1 MSMPKEEG
9 LDHSL
14 AFLKEG
20 YEFILH
26 RRKSFQSNIF
36 ETTLLG
42 KKAICLGGK
51 EGAALFYNN
60 DKFIRAGAAPN
71 RLVKTLF
78 GEGGVQTLDGEQ
90 HRNRKA
96 MFMSIMTK
104 TQLQRI
110 DKLLES
116 EWAKASEQWEKTD
129 RITLYEESQK
139 ILMKAAC
146 DWAGVP
152 LDDEEKR
159 TEQMRYLFESP
170 AAVGPAHWKGRTSRS
185 NAEEW
190 IAGLVEQVR
199 NGNLHATK
207 EGALRVFSEHRDLD
221 GKLLPER
228 MVAVEVLNILRPI
241 VAISIYIV
249 FSALALHQFPKER
262 EVLKKGDGSIRRFVQ
277 EVRRFYPFFPATM
290 AKVKQDFEWEGY
302 QFKEGTMTLLDLYG
316 NNHDPHL
323 WEQPD
328 LFRPDRF
335 LGWKESPF
343 DFIPQGG
350 GDFDMGHRCAGEWVT
365 IQVMEVSVDFL
376 VNRLQYNVPDQDYS
390 YSHSSMPS
398 MPKSQMILADV
409 KKMSNWKQELR

>member
-1 MSMPKEEG
+1 MSETSMPKEEG

-14 AFLKEG
+14 AFLREG

-42 KKAICLGGK
+42 KKTICLGGEK
-51 EGAALFYNN
+51 GAELFYDP

-104 TQLQRI
+104 TQLQRLDMLI
-110 DKLLES
+110 ER
-116 EWAKASEQWEKTD
+116 EWEKASEQWEQADQIK
-129 RITLYEESQK
+129 LYEASQR

-146 DWAGVP
+146 AWAGVP

-159 TEQMRYLFESP
+159 TEQMRHLFESP
-170 AAVGPAHWKGRTSRS
+170 AALGPDYWQGRTSRS
-185 NAEEW
+185 GADQWVTE
-190 IAGLVEQVR
+190 LVQKVR
-199 NGNLHATK
+199 NGELHPIR
-207 EGALRVFSEHRDLD
+207 EGALYVFSWHRDID
-221 GKLLPER
+221 GELLPEK
-228 MVAVEVLNILRPI
+228 VAAVEVLNIIRPI
-241 VAISIYIV
+241 VAISIFIA
-249 FSALALHQFPKER
+249 FSALALHQFPEEKSK
-262 EVLKKGDGSIRRFVQ
+262 LKTGDGSIQRFVQ

-302 QFKEGTMTLLDLYG
+302 HFEKGTLTLLDLYG

-335 LGWKESPF
+335 LNWDASPF

-350 GDFDMGHRCAGEWVT
+350 GDFHMGHRCAGEWVT
-365 IQVMEVSVDFL
+365 VQVMEVSVNFL
-376 VNRLQYNVPDQDYS
+376 VNRLQYKVPNQDLS
-390 YSHSSMPS
+390 YSHTSMPT
-398 MPKSQMILADV
+398 MPKSQMILTEIHKV
-409 KKMSNWKQELR
+409 SN

>member
-26 RRKSFQSNIF
+26 RRKSFQSNVF

-51 EGAALFYNN
+51 EGAELFYDP

-78 GEGGVQTLDGEQ
+78 GPGGVQTLDGEQ

-104 TQLQRI
+104 AQLQRL
-110 DKLLES
+110 DTLLER
-116 EWAKASEQWEKTD
+116 EWGKATEQWEKTD
-129 RITLYEESQK
+129 HINLYEESQK
-139 ILMKAAC
+139 ILMKTAC

-152 LDDEEKR
+152 LDDDEKR

-170 AAVGPAHWKGRTSRS
+170 AAVGPTHWKGRSSRS
-185 NAEEW
+185 DAEDW

-207 EGALRVFSEHRDLD
+207 EGALHVFSVHRDND
-221 GKLLPER
+221 GKLLPEKV
-228 MVAVEVLNILRPI
+228 VATEVLNILRPI

-249 FSALALHQFPKER
+249 FAALALHQFPQESER
-262 EVLKKGDGSIRRFVQ
+262 LKKGNGSIHRFVQ

-290 AKVKQDFEWEGY
+290 AKVKRDFEWNGY

-316 NNHDPHL
+316 NNHDPNL

-335 LGWKESPF
+335 LDWKESPF

-365 IQVMEVSVDFL
+365 IQVMEISVDFL
-376 VNRLQYNVPDQDYS
+376 VNRLKYKVPKQDYS

-409 KKMSNWKQELR
+409 QKLNN

>member
-26 RRKSFQSNIF
+26 RRKSFQSNVF

-51 EGAALFYNN
+51 EGAELFYDS
-60 DKFIRAGAAPN
+60 DKFMRAGAAPN

-90 HRNRKA
+90 HHNRKS
-96 MFMSIMTK
+96 MFMSIMTR
-104 TQLQRI
+104 TQLQKL
-110 DKLLES
+110 DKLIET
-116 EWAKASEQWEKTD
+116 EWMHASERWEKADQT
-129 RITLYEESQK
+129 TLYDESQL

-146 DWAGVP
+146 AWAGVP

-159 TEQMRYLFESP
+159 TEQMRHLFESP
-170 AAVGPAHWKGRTSRS
+170 AAIGPSHWQGRVSRS
-185 NAEEW
+185 GVDEW
-190 IAGLVEQVR
+190 ISNLVEQVR
-199 NGNLHATK
+199 RGDLHPIQ
-207 EGALRVFSEHRDLD
+207 EGALYVFSWHRDAN
-221 GKLLPER
+221 GELLPKE
-228 MVAVEVLNILRPI
+228 VAAVEVVNILRPI
-241 VAISIYIV
+241 VAISIYIA
-249 FSALALHQFPKER
+249 FAALALHQFPEEKER
-262 EVLKKGDGSIRRFVQ
+262 LKKGDGSIHRFVQ
-277 EVRRFYPFFPATM
+277 EVRRYYPFFPATM
-290 AKVKQDFEWEGY
+290 AKVKHDFEWQGY

-335 LGWKESPF
+335 LDWEESPF

-350 GDFDMGHRCAGEWVT
+350 GDFHMGHRCAGEWVT
-365 IQVMEVSVDFL
+365 IQVMEVSVDYL
-376 VNRLQYNVPDQDYS
+376 VNRLQYKVPDQDLS

-398 MPKSQMILADV
+398 MPKSQMILSHVRKVPD
-409 KKMSNWKQELR
+409 

>member
-1 MSMPKEEG
+1 MPKEEG
-9 LDHSL
+9 LDHSF

-26 RRKSFQSNIF
+26 RRRSFQSNVF

-51 EGAALFYNN
+51 EGAELFYDT
-60 DKFIRAGAAPN
+60 DKFVRAGAAPS

-78 GEGGVQTLDGEQ
+78 GEGGVQTLDGEM

-104 TQLQRI
+104 TQLERL
-110 DKLLES
+110 DKILES
-116 EWAKASEQWEKTD
+116 EWEKASKEWERTD

-139 ILMKAAC
+139 ILLKAAC

-159 TEQMRYLFESP
+159 TEQMRSLFESP

-207 EGALRVFSEHRDLD
+207 EGALNVFSEHRDID
-221 GKLLPER
+221 GKLLPAKIA
-228 MVAVEVLNILRPI
+228 AVEVLNILRPI
-241 VAISIYIV
+241 VAISIYMA
-249 FSALALHQFPKER
+249 FAALALHQFPQER
-262 EVLKKGDGSIRRFVQ
+262 ERLKKGDGSIRRFVQ

-290 AKVKQDFEWEGY
+290 AKVKQNFEWKGY
-302 QFKEGTMTLLDLYG
+302 LFKQGTMTLLDLYG
-316 NNHDPHL
+316 NNHDPHV

-335 LGWKESPF
+335 LDWKESPF

-376 VNRLQYNVPDQDYS
+376 VNRLQYNVPKQDYS
-390 YSHSSMPS
+390 YSYSSMPS
-398 MPKSQMILADV
+398 MPKSEMILANV
-409 KKMSNWKQELR
+409 RKLSN

>member
-26 RRKSFQSNIF
+26 RRKSFQSNVF

-51 EGAALFYNN
+51 EGAALFYDP

-90 HRNRKA
+90 HRNRKG
-96 MFMSIMTK
+96 MFMSIMSK
-104 TQLQRI
+104 AQLQQL

-116 EWAKASEQWEKTD
+116 EWEKASEQWEKID
-129 RITLYEESQK
+129 QIRLYKESQK

-159 TEQMRYLFESP
+159 TDQMRHLFESP

-185 NAEEW
+185 DAENW

-207 EGALRVFSEHRDLD
+207 EGALRVFSEHRDSD
-221 GKLLPER
+221 GKLLPKKI
-228 MVAVEVLNILRPI
+228 VAVEVLNILRPI
-241 VAISIYIV
+241 VAISIYIA
-249 FSALALHQFPKER
+249 FAALALHQFPGER
-262 EVLKKGDGSIRRFVQ
+262 ERLKKGDGSIRRFVQ
-277 EVRRFYPFFPATM
+277 ETRRFYPFFPATM

-328 LFRPDRF
+328 LFNPDRF
-335 LGWKESPF
+335 LDWKESPF

-365 IQVMEVSVDFL
+365 IQVMEVSIDFL
-376 VNRLQYNVPDQDYS
+376 TNRLQYNVPKQDYS
-390 YSHSSMPS
+390 YSHSAMPS
-398 MPKSQMILADV
+398 MPKSQMILADIR
-409 KKMSNWKQELR
+409 KLNN

>member
-14 AFLKEG
+14 AFFKEG

-26 RRKSFQSNIF
+26 RRKSFQSNVF

-51 EGAALFYNN
+51 EGAALFYDP
-60 DKFIRAGAAPN
+60 DKFIRGGAAPN

-104 TQLQRI
+104 THLQQL

-116 EWAKASEQWEKTD
+116 EWEKASEQWEKID
-129 RITLYEESQK
+129 QLTLYEESQK
-139 ILMKAAC
+139 ILMKVAC

-152 LDDEEKR
+152 LDDANKR
-159 TEQMRYLFESP
+159 TEQMRCLFESP

-185 NAEEW
+185 KAEDW

-207 EGALRVFSEHRDLD
+207 EGALRVFSEHRDSD
-221 GKLLPER
+221 GKLLPVR
-228 MVAVEVLNILRPI
+228 VVAVEVLNILRPI
-241 VAISIYIV
+241 VAISIYIA
-249 FSALALHQFPKER
+249 FAALALHQFPGER
-262 EVLKKGDGSIRRFVQ
+262 ERLKKGDGSIRRFVQ

-302 QFKEGTMTLLDLYG
+302 QFKEGTLTLLDLYG

-335 LGWKESPF
+335 LDWKESPF

-376 VNRLQYNVPDQDYS
+376 VNRLQYNVSEQDYS

-398 MPKSQMILADV
+398 MPKSQMILSDV
-409 KKMSNWKQELR
+409 QKTSN

>member
-1 MSMPKEEG
+1 MAMPKEEG
-9 LDHSL
+9 LDHTL

-26 RRKSFQSNIF
+26 RRKSFQSDVF

-51 EGAALFYNN
+51 EGAELFYDT

-90 HRNRKA
+90 HRNRKE
-96 MFMSIMTK
+96 MFMSIMTRN
-104 TQLQRI
+104 QLQ
-110 DKLLES
+110 KLDQLIER
-116 EWAKASEQWEKTD
+116 EWDRASEKWDEADQIK
-129 RITLYEESQK
+129 LYEASHH

-146 DWAGVP
+146 GWAGVP
-152 LDDEEKR
+152 LDDEKKR
-159 TEQMRYLFESP
+159 TEQMRHLFEAP
-170 AAVGPAHWKGRTSRS
+170 AALGASHWQGRVSRS
-185 NAEEW
+185 GAEKW
-190 IAGLVEQVR
+190 ISELVQQVR
-199 NGNLHATK
+199 SGDLHPIR
-207 EGALRVFSEHRDLD
+207 EGALYVFSWHRDAD
-221 GKLLPER
+221 GELLPAE
-228 MVAVEVLNILRPI
+228 VAAVEVLNILRPI

-249 FSALALHQFPKER
+249 FAALALHQFPEEKKRLER
-262 EVLKKGDGSIRRFVQ
+262 GDGSIHRFVQ
-277 EVRRFYPFFPATM
+277 EVRRFYPFFPATL
-290 AKVKQDFEWEGY
+290 AKVKKDFEWNGY

-328 LFRPDRF
+328 LFRPERF
-335 LGWKESPF
+335 LDWDKSPF

-350 GDFDMGHRCAGEWVT
+350 GDFGMGHRCAGEWVT

-376 VNRLQYNVPDQDYS
+376 VNKLRYTVPEQDLS

-398 MPKSQMILADV
+398 MPKSQMILTDIRKV
-409 KKMSNWKQELR
+409 SS